1 MRLTYVIVTT
11 GILFAGLW
19 AAPFRAQAQQSQ
31 IATEDTRPDGKGNR
45 TRQMAPRTNN
55 GAVTN
60 QNQNGNMRP
69 DGKGDQTRGVAP
81 RAGRAAAAATG
92 NGIDYHGGPVI
103 LGTTN
108 VYYIWYGNWSGSNG
122 AAVSILTNFAQHI
135 GGSPYFNINTTY
147 FNAAG
152 TAVSNSVA
160 FGGSANDSYSRGTSL
175 TDNDIATIVT
185 SAISTG
191 GLPKDLNGVYF
202 VLTSPDVHE
211 TSGFCTIYCGW
222 HSNGTI
228 LGADIKYSFV
238 GDADQCPS
246 ACAAQSPGPNSTTGP
261 DAMASI
267 VAHELE
273 EAVTDPDLN
282 AWYDSAGNE
291 NADKCAWTFGSVF
304 TAPNGAAANMTLGT
318 LDYLIQQNWVNAS
331 GGYCALSFASATPNF
346 ALSVAPSSQS
356 VAPGGSTQPY
366 TVTITP
372 SNGFTGAVNLRASGL
387 PAAAAATFNPS
398 AATTTS
404 SLTVSTTTAIAAG
417 SYPFTITGTNGSLTH
432 STSATLVVSASGD
445 FSITVTPTSQTV
457 SRGSSVT
464 YKVQVTASGGFHST
478 VSFSVS
484 GLPSRT
490 TGSFSPSSVTGS
502 GASTLTVSTRSRT
515 RTGTYSLVISGT
527 GGSRTHTAAAT
538 LVVH

>member
-1 MRLTYVIVTT
+1 MRLTCVFVAIGV
-11 GILFAGLW
+11 LFAGLW
-19 AAPFRAQAQQSQ
+19 ATPFRADAQQNQTS
-31 IATEDTRPDGKGNR
+31 TEDARPDGKGDR
-45 TRQMAPRTNN
+45 TRQMAPRTNK
-55 GAVTN
+55 ALTN
-60 QNQNGNMRP
+60 QNQNGDTRP
-69 DGKGDQTRGVAP
+69 DGKGDRTRRVPP
-81 RAGRAAAAATG
+81 RAGKAAAPATG
-92 NGIDYHGGPVI
+92 NGINYHGGPLI

-108 VYYIWYGNWSGSNG
+108 VYYIWYGNWSNSP
-122 AAVSILTNFAQHI
+122 AVGILTNLAQHM

-147 FNAAG
+147 SNAAG

-160 FGGSANDSYSRGTSL
+160 FGGSASDNYSRGTSL
-175 TDNDIATIVT
+175 SDNDIATIVT

-191 GLPKDLNGVYF
+191 GLPKDQNGVYF
-202 VLTSPDVHE
+202 VLTSPDVQE

-222 HSNGTI
+222 HTNGTI
-228 LGADIKYSFV
+228 LGSDIKYSFV

-291 NADKCAWTFGSVF
+291 NADKCAWTFGSLF

-331 GGYCALSFASATPNF
+331 GGYCALSFASVTPDF
-346 ALSVAPSSQS
+346 TVSVAPSSQR

-372 SNGFTGAVNLRASGL
+372 SHGFAGTVNLSASGL
-387 PAAAAATFNPS
+387 PAGATAAFSPS

-404 SLTVSTTTAIAAG
+404 SLTVSTTSAIAAG
-417 SYPFTITGTNGSLTH
+417 SYAFTITGTNGSLRH
-432 STSATLVVSASGD
+432 STTATLVVTAAGD
-445 FSITVTPTSQTV
+445 FSVAVTPTSQTV
-457 SRGSSVT
+457 HHGSAVT
-464 YKVQVTASGGFHST
+464 YKVQVTASGGFNSS

-490 TGSFSPSSVTGS
+490 SGSFSPSSVNGS
-502 GASTLTVSTRSRT
+502 GTSKLTVSTRSRT
-515 RTGTYSLVISGT
+515 RTGTFHLVITGT
-527 GGSRTHTAAAT
+527 GGNRTHTAAAT
-538 LVVH
+538 LVVN

>member
-19 AAPFRAQAQQSQ
+19 AAPFRAQAQQSL
-31 IATEDTRPDGKGNR
+31 IPTEDTRPDGKADR
-45 TRQMAPRTNN
+45 TRQMPPRTNN
-55 GAVTN
+55 ALAR
-60 QNQNGNMRP
+60 QNQGGETRP
-69 DGKGDQTRGVAP
+69 DGKGDRTRSAAS
-81 RAGRAAAAATG
+81 RAGKAAAPATG
-92 NGIDYHGGPVI
+92 NGINYHGGPII

-108 VYYIWYGNWSGSNG
+108 VYYIWYGNWTGNN
-122 AAVSILTNFAQHI
+122 APAVSILTNLAQHI

-147 FNAAG
+147 SNAAG
-152 TAVSNSVA
+152 TTVSNSVA
-160 FGGSANDSYSRGTSL
+160 FAGSTTDNYSRGTSL
-175 TDNDIATIVT
+175 SDNDIATIVT
-185 SAISTG
+185 TALSTG
-191 GLPKDLNGVYF
+191 GLPKDQNGVYF
-202 VLTSPDVHE
+202 VLTSPDVQE

-222 HSNGTI
+222 HTDGAI
-228 LGADIKYSFV
+228 LGADIKYAFI

-291 NADKCAWTFGSVF
+291 NADKCAWTFGSLF

-331 GGYCALSFASATPNF
+331 GGYCALSFASATPDF
-346 ALSVAPSSQS
+346 SLSVSPNSQS

-366 TVTITP
+366 TVTISP
-372 SNGFTGAVNLRASGL
+372 SNGFTGTVNLSASGL
-387 PAAAAATFNPS
+387 PAGAAATFNPS

-417 SYPFTITGTNGSLTH
+417 SYPFTITGTSGSLSH
-432 STSATLVVSASGD
+432 STSATLVVTGSGD
-445 FSITVTPTSQTV
+445 FSITVSPTSQTV
-457 SRGSSVT
+457 TRGSSVS
-464 YKVQVTASGGFHST
+464 YKVQVTASGGFSST

-490 TGSFSPSSVTGS
+490 TGSFSPSSVPGS
-502 GASTLTVSTRSRT
+502 GTSTLTVSTRSRT
-515 RTGTYSLVISGT
+515 RTGTYSLRITGT